1 MKHAAVL
8 IACALPLAACN
19 DGGQPEVEARNASV
33 AEVAEQVRTATKE
46 EMFVRP
52 GKWQSQITVEEIS
65 MPGIPPEMAQQ
76 MKAMIAQREKQSA
89 EQCLTEEN
97 ARRPKEEFF
106 AGKNNACRYDH
117 FKMGGGKIDAKMR
130 CQASGVTQIMEMDGT
145 YSPESYTM
153 RMATRSDGGQG
164 AAGGM
169 QMRMRVESKRIGEC
183 DAKAAG

>member
-1 MKHAAVL
+1 
-8 IACALPLAACN
+8 
-19 DGGQPEVEARNASV
+19 
-33 AEVAEQVRTATKE
+33 
-46 EMFVRP
+46 MFVRP

-65 MPGIPPEMAQQ
+65 MPGMPPEMAQQ
-76 MKAMIAQREKQSA
+76 MKAMIAQREKQSS

-97 ARRPKEEFF
+97 VRRPQEEFF

-117 FKMGGGKIDAKMR
+117 FQMGGGKIDATMR
-130 CQASGVTQIMEMDGT
+130 CKASGVTQVMEMDGT

-164 AAGGM
+164 PAGGM
-169 QMRMRVESKRIGEC
+169 EMRMRVESKRIGEC